1 MKSSLRQLS
10 FLLLIPVVFVLLPLA
25 SVYAATTGST
35 PTTPPA
41 VTGSTPTTPPS
52 SVGGTIGSITL
63 ANPLKVD
70 SIEKLLQLILDII
83 LIFATPIIVFFIIY
97 SGFLFVTAQGNDA
110 QLTKAKTALL
120 WTVIGGVIVL
130 GANVLLDV
138 LVATVKSLQ
147 P

>member
-83 LIFATPIIVFFIIY
+83 LIFATPIIVFFIIRGAAFKPF
-97 SGFLFVTAQGNDA
+97 SEEDIDA
-110 QLTKAKTALL
+110 ADPKEDREEDLPPN
-120 WTVIGGVIVL
+120 IE
-130 GANVLLDV
+130 LDGD
-138 LVATVKSLQ
+138 KSSHEDE
-147 P
+147 